1 MKKTA
6 IVAVLAVPVLLASGC
21 GGPPPSYGKDV
32 KPFVDKYC
40 IRCHK
45 AGAEGAQKS
54 GFMMETY
61 KDLMKGTQYGP
72 VVKPGDSFTSALVM
86 LVEGRAHP
94 ALRMPHDQG
103 EKPTAKEIERLKTW
117 IDAGAKE
124 N

>member
-1 MKKTA
+1 MNKIATIVGLIGTA
-6 IVAVLAVPVLLASGC
+6 LLAQGC
-21 GGPPPSYGKDV
+21 GSPASYNKDV
-32 KPFVDKYC
+32 KPFVEKYC
-40 IRCHK
+40 LRCHA

-54 GFMMETY
+54 GFVMETY
-61 KDLMKGTQYGP
+61 KDLMKGTQYGA

-94 ALRMPHDQG
+94 SLRMPHDQG
-103 EKPTAKEIERLKTW
+103 EKPTQKEIDRVKAW

>member
-1 MKKTA
+1 MNKIA
-6 IVAVLAVPVLLASGC
+6 RIAMLVGPALIAQGC
-21 GGPPPSYGKDV
+21 GSPPSYSKDV

-40 IRCHK
+40 VRCHK
-45 AGAEGAQKS
+45 PGAEGTEKS
-54 GFMMETY
+54 GFMMVTY
-61 KDLMKGTQYGP
+61 ADLMKGTKYGP

-94 ALRMPHDQG
+94 SLRMPHDKG
-103 EKPTAKEIERLKTW
+103 EKPTQPEIDRVKAW

>member
-1 MKKTA
+1 MKKIARIA
-6 IVAVLAVPVLLASGC
+6 ILVGPALIAQGC
-21 GGPPPSYGKDV
+21 GSPATYSKDV

-40 IRCHK
+40 VRCHK
-45 AGAEGAQKS
+45 PGAEGTEKS
-54 GFMMETY
+54 GFMMVTY
-61 KDLMKGTQYGP
+61 ADLMKGTQYGA

-94 ALRMPHDQG
+94 SLRMPHDKG
-103 EKPTAKEIERLKTW
+103 DKPTQKEIDRVKAW

>member
-1 MKKTA
+1 MKMIA
-6 IVAVLAVPVLLASGC
+6 RIAVLVGPALLAQGC
-21 GGPPPSYGKDV
+21 DSTASYSKDV

-45 AGAEGAQKS
+45 PGAEGTEKS

-61 KDLMKGTQYGP
+61 KDLMKGTQYGA

-94 ALRMPHDQG
+94 SLRMPHDKG
-103 EKPTAKEIERLKTW
+103 EKPTQGEIDKVKAW
-117 IDAGAKE
+117 IEQGAKE